1 MNHIYRFLCKDST
14 QWGGVKHSRG
24 GNVVLSISKER
35 HGKICENQGFAPSF
49 KLSQETREKL

>member
-14 QWGGVKHSRG
+14 QWGGGQAQQRG
-24 GNVVLSISKER
+24 HVVLSISKER